1 MTYNSKRSLTLYCV
15 NGRDV
20 QSKEDVLALWRTNYN
35 FLLDHK
41 RGYYQT
47 YTNRA
52 DATAKAMFGCGSKDP
67 HCFVKIFYNDK
78 KSFVILHANTRTT
91 EVVVKCSEVPSVAE
105 SKLVAKVTYEEYP
118 EMIRYTVEPVTDQTI
133 DPTWVEVRA
142 ISFCEENKLSD
153 DFDMQICNNQVILVF
168 HPDTLKQVKH
178 RVGLAILLK
187 KDYQPTQLK
196 KQVGPDRI

>member
-1 MTYNSKRSLTLYCV
+1 MAYHSKRSLTLYCV

-35 FLLDHK
+35 FLIDPK
-41 RGYYQT
+41 QGYNQT
-47 YTNRA
+47 YTNRSEA
-52 DATAKAMFGCGSKDP
+52 GSYGWFCCGSADP

-78 KSFVILHANTRTT
+78 KSFVILHGNTRTS

-118 EMIRYTVEPVTDQTI
+118 EMIRYTVEPVAEQTI

-153 DFDMQICNNQVILVF
+153 EFDMQVCNNQVILVF

-196 KQVGPDRI
+196 KQVGADRI